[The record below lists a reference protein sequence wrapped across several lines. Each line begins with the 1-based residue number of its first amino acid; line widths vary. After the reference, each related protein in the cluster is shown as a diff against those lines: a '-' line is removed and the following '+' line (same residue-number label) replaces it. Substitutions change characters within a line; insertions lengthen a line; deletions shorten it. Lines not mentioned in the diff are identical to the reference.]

1 MLVVAIV
8 AIVAIAAIELSVP
21 IGVPSLFCPRARGCS
36 ARGVLL
42 VYRHK
47 WIPESLCFYLAES
60 ACAKCKTIV

>member
-21 IGVPSLFCPRARGCS
+21 IGVPSLFCPRGCNARV
-36 ARGVLL
+36 VLL

-60 ACAKCKTIV
+60 ACAKCRTIV